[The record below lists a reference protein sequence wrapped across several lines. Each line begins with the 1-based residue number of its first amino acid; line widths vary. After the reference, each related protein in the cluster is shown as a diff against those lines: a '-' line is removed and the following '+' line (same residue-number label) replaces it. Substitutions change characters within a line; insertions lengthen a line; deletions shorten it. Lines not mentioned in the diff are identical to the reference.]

1 MKKNRTR
8 LLIKASGNGLVVM
21 LLAATLGYF
30 SVSKLKHNA
39 QAIVDDTLPGLSYAG
54 EANAYLADATRT
66 LQVIVTEDPAQRMK
80 LREEI
85 TGLSQRTTGY
95 LERYAGQMDSEEDRA
110 NYQSLLQE
118 RKAYI
123 QTRDQVLVLARSSSE
138 SIWPA

>member
-118 RKAYI
+118 RKA
-123 QTRDQVLVLARSSSE
+123 
-138 SIWPA
+138 